1 MWVVVHL
8 CLKGCPYGFFWSHPS
23 SSSSTWNRKK
33 WTPKSQNKQEKILQ
47 SLLSSIKSRF
57 FSYITTLHFLKTRGQ
72 SQWSYQPYDESD
84 VHNGQSV
91 LKKKIL
97 YTLQKWEVYA
107 RWNDPTKSSKIVIY
121 YYNKTQSYFFLFSYR
136 ASFTSIIS
144 RSLSSVNTGHFSTK
158 WKVQILVC
166 STLQYG
172 EFWSISLVHF
182 IKHISEESSAGNKFK
197 R

>member
-1 MWVVVHL
+1 MWPPNCVCASKNIVIMRVVVHL

-91 LKKKIL
+91 LKKK
-97 YTLQKWEVYA
+97 YFTLFKNERSMLDEMTRRKVPKLSYIII
-107 RWNDPTKSSKIVIY
+107 PKLKVIF
-121 YYNKTQSYFFLFSYR
+121 SYFH
-136 ASFTSIIS
+136 I
-144 RSLSSVNTGHFSTK
+144 V
-158 WKVQILVC
+158 LV
-166 STLQYG
+166 L
-172 EFWSISLVHF
+172 LL
-182 IKHISEESSAGNKFK
+182 
-197 R
+197 